1 MNTWHLQQA
10 RRCVEQGGVIAY
22 PTEAVWGLGCD
33 PNNEQALQ
41 RILDLKQRPW
51 QKGMLLIAASLQQLD
66 DVLLPLSVNDRQQLD
81 ATWPGPVTWVLPCVE
96 SVSPLLRGE
105 TLNEQP
111 MLAVRITAQPQLR
124 ALCQQTGPLVS
135 TSANPAGREPARSLV
150 QLRQYFKPATLQ
162 QRNGHNVIDFV
173 LPGSLGDQKQPSQ
186 IRTLDGRRLR

>member
-51 QKGMLLIAASLQQLD
+51 QKGMLLVAASLQQLD
-66 DVLLPLSVNDRQQLD
+66 DVLLPLSVDDRQQLD

-124 ALCQQTGPLVS
+124 ALCQQAGPLVS

-162 QRNGHNVIDFV
+162 QRNGRNVIDFV